1 MANLKWLASMVLAAN
16 MVPALVAET
25 HCPGNVESVPFR
37 LVNRYQMIVPVFV
50 NHSGPYNFLLDT
62 GTQLTM
68 LDPYLVDTLHMKS
81 QGAIAVASV
90 GKRQAASYTHLD
102 AIDLG
107 SHSWVN
113 QQVLEYDLRNLQAS
127 GLKIQGVLG
136 EDFLEQFDVLIDNKH
151 SVLCLDD
158 SGAMRTDMTGQHIPL
173 VREPQPDDGV
183 VMPSM
188 LIVLARLS
196 DGIRPVLLKLDSGA
210 TASFLYNTTQ
220 YMARVP
226 FRDASLYGG
235 GNGSQKSFMSLPPQ
249 HVEIGSL
256 ELPQVIFVTLSG
268 VQKDSHTPEFDGLLT
283 LGLFKKVFISHVDH
297 FAVLDPW

>member
-1 MANLKWLASMVLAAN
+1 MTNLKWLASFVLAAN
-16 MVPALVAET
+16 MVPALLAET
-25 HCPGNVESVPFR
+25 RCPGNVESVPFH
-37 LVNRYQMIVPVFV
+37 LVNRYQMIVSVSV

-68 LDPYLVDTLHMKS
+68 LDPSLVASLHMNT
-81 QGAIAVASV
+81 QGTIAVASV
-90 GKRQAASYTHLD
+90 GKQQAASYAHLD

-113 QQVLEYDLRNLQAS
+113 QRVLEYDLKNLQAT

-136 EDFLEQFDVLIDNKH
+136 EDFLEQFDVLIDNRH

-158 SGAMRTDMTGQHIPL
+158 SGAMRSDMKGQHIPL
-173 VREPQPDDGV
+173 VTESQPEDSV

-188 LIVLARLS
+188 LIILARLS
-196 DGIRPVLLKLDSGA
+196 DGMRPVRLKLDSG
-210 TASFLYNTTQ
+210 TNASFLYNTPQ

-235 GNGSQKSFMSLPPQ
+235 GNGSQRSFIALPPQ

-256 ELPQVIFVTLSG
+256 ELPQVTFVTLAG
-268 VQKDSHTPEFDGLLT
+268 VQKDSSTPEFDGLLT
-283 LGLFKKVFISHVDH
+283 LGIFKKVFISHADH
-297 FAVLDPW
+297 YAVLDPW

>member
-1 MANLKWLASMVLAAN
+1 MTNFKWFVGFVLATN
-16 MVPALVAET
+16 MVPALLAET
-25 HCPGNVESVPFR
+25 RCPGNVESVPFR
-37 LVNRYQMIVPVFV
+37 FVNRYQMIVSVSV

-68 LDPYLVDTLHMKS
+68 LDPVLVDALHMKT
-81 QGAIAVASV
+81 QGTIAVASV
-90 GKRQAASYTHLD
+90 GKQQEASFAHLD

-107 SHSWVN
+107 PHSWVN
-113 QQVLEYDLRNLQAS
+113 QRVLEYDLKNLQAT

-136 EDFLEQFDVLIDNKH
+136 EDFLEQFDVLIDNRH

-158 SGAMRTDMTGQHIPL
+158 SGAMRSDMKGQHIPL
-173 VREPQPDDGV
+173 VTEPQPEDSV

-188 LIVLARLS
+188 LIILARLS
-196 DGIRPVLLKLDSGA
+196 DGMRPVRLKLDSGA
-210 TASFLYNTTQ
+210 TASFLYNTNQ
-220 YMARVP
+220 YMAQVP
-226 FRDASLYGG
+226 FRDSSLYGG
-235 GNGSQKSFMSLPPQ
+235 GSGSQRSFIALPPQ

-256 ELPQVIFVTLSG
+256 ELPQVTFVTLAG

-283 LGLFKKVFISHVDH
+283 LGIFKRIFISHSNH

>member
-1 MANLKWLASMVLAAN
+1 MTNFKWFVGFVLAAN
-16 MVPALVAET
+16 MVPALLAET
-25 HCPGNVESVPFR
+25 RCPGNVESVPFH
-37 LVNRYQMIVPVFV
+37 LVNRYQMIVSVSV

-68 LDPYLVDTLHMKS
+68 LDPYLVDTLHMKT
-81 QGAIAVASV
+81 QGTIAVASV
-90 GKRQAASYTHLD
+90 GKQQTASFAHLD
-102 AIDLG
+102 VIDLG

-113 QQVLEYDLRNLQAS
+113 QRVLEYDLKNLQAT

-136 EDFLEQFDVLIDNKH
+136 EDFLEQFDVLIDNRH

-158 SGAMRTDMTGQHIPL
+158 SGAMRSEMKGQHIPL
-173 VREPQPDDGV
+173 VTEPQPEDSV

-188 LIVLARLS
+188 LIILARLS
-196 DGIRPVLLKLDSGA
+196 DGMRPVRLKLDSGA
-210 TASFLYNTTQ
+210 TASFLYNTNQ
-220 YMARVP
+220 YMAQVP
-226 FRDASLYGG
+226 FRDSSLYGG
-235 GNGSQKSFMSLPPQ
+235 GNGSQRSFVALPPQ

-256 ELPQVIFVTLSG
+256 ELPQVTFVTLTG

-283 LGLFKKVFISHVDH
+283 LGIFKKIFISHVNH